1 MFAEF
6 LRSRDDTSPG
16 TQSGKCLEV
25 ILEIMW
31 RAYFIIT
38 HWSALAE
45 GNMQGTEASP
55 SLYILQAKQLLQL
68 QTAEVKL

>member
-1 MFAEF
+1 MTPAQEHN
-6 LRSRDDTSPG
+6 LAN
-16 TQSGKCLEV
+16 V
-25 ILEIMW
+25 W
-31 RAYFIIT
+31 RLFWKLCGEPIIIT

-55 SLYILQAKQLLQL
+55 SLYIHQAKQLLQL